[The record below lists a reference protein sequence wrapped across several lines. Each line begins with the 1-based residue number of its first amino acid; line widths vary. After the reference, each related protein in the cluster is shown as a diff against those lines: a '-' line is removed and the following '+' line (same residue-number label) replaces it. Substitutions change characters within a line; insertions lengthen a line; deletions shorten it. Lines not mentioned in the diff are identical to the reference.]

1 MNLTQ
6 LYLQK
11 LFQAYYKSHKKD
23 YPVISD
29 LDKREFAFVRWDFP
43 GMARHIGY
51 PDKSFLLDYL
61 VKYAPRH
68 SYRSASIYTQPS
80 MDKMENKGYTGC
92 DFVVDIDS
100 DHIPTSC
107 QHTHNYVMCKSC
119 GKLLMGDK
127 PEECPDCHSK
137 KFKKIVW
144 ICDECLN
151 VSKEQVHHLIDGFL
165 LKEFDIPLSA
175 IKLNFSG
182 HRGYHVRLESEVFR
196 QLDQEERREIA
207 DYLTG
212 QGFSYDIWNFKPI
225 QANMLGF
232 SLDQPG
238 WPGKIAH
245 EFYTILR
252 NGVDEIE
259 KAFTKPRYGS
269 PIRSNVLDHIIKK
282 RMELINRIESRNR
295 IWGIP
300 HVGITT
306 WHRVFEILRDRIKA
320 DIDVVVS
327 IDLHRLIRLEGSIHG
342 KAGLRVTEVPY
353 EMLDEFDPLK
363 DALTFPED
371 SPNKLTIKIT
381 APICPPIRIG
391 AKTYDNLQ
399 QGQKYTVPL
408 NVGLFLLC
416 KDVAELIKN

>member
-6 LYLQK
+6 YYLYK
-11 LFQAYYKSHKKD
+11 LFQAYYKAHLKN
-23 YPVISD
+23 YPTISD
-29 LDKREFAFVRWDFP
+29 LPNREFAFIRWDHP
-43 GMARHIGY
+43 GMQRHIGY
-51 PDKSFLLDYL
+51 PNSNFLLDYL

-68 SYRSASIYTQPS
+68 SYRSATIYSTPS
-80 MDKMENKGYTGC
+80 ADKMEHKGYLGC

-107 QHTHNYVMCKSC
+107 QHRHNYVICKNC
-119 GKLLMGDK
+119 GKLLLGDK

-165 LKEFDIPLSA
+165 LKDFNIPLSA

-182 HRGYHVRLESEVFR
+182 HRGYHVRIESKVFR
-196 QLDQEERREIA
+196 SLDQEERREIA
-207 DYLTG
+207 DYVTG
-212 QGFSYDIWNFKPI
+212 QGFSYNIWNYKPV
-225 QANMLGF
+225 QSNMSGF
-232 SLDQPG
+232 RIDQPG
-238 WPGKIAH
+238 WPGKIAR
-245 EFYTILR
+245 EFYKVLSQGSDYTENIFS
-252 NGVDEIE
+252 N
-259 KAFTKPRYGS
+259 PRYGN
-269 PIRSNVLDHIIKK
+269 PIRSNVLRI
-282 RMELINRIESRNR
+282 LIERRIDLIRKLENKNP

-300 HVGITT
+300 HVGPTT
-306 WHRVFEILRDRIKA
+306 WHRIFEILRDLIKA

-327 IDLHRLIRLEGSIHG
+327 IDVHRLIRLEGSIHG
-342 KAGLRVTEVPY
+342 KAGLKVVDVPY
-353 EMLDEFDPLK
+353 EKLDEFDPLT
-363 DALTFPED
+363 DALTFPKE
-371 SPNKLTIKIT
+371 STNKLTIKIT

-391 AKTYDNLQ
+391 KITYDNFQ
-399 QGQKYTVPL
+399 PDEEYTVPL